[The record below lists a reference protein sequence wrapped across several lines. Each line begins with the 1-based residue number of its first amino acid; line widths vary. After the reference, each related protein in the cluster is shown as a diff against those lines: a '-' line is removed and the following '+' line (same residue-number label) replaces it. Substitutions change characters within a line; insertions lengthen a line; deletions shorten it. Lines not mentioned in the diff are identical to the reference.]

1 MSISVQAFS
10 SIRGRGSSGPAP
22 GLAAGEHTAFSNSGL
37 VTGLAHSRGTV
48 KALMVLGALE
58 GRESRHHGGL
68 EAMLAVSGFM

>member
-1 MSISVQAFS
+1 M
-10 SIRGRGSSGPAP
+10 
-22 GLAAGEHTAFSNSGL
+22 AFSNSGL